1 MYHYHSHNSNSNNSS
16 IISSNLPRNT
26 THLPLHPALLV
37 KPVEQ
42 GIVGLLVIL
51 ADLTYPQDMINY
63 IVHSDLWSVTGVA
76 NRAIP
81 SVSAPILAAEGVI
94 NKIQVVSQAGCPVDR
109 LTDWSMY

>member
-1 MYHYHSHNSNSNNSS
+1 MS
-16 IISSNLPRNT
+16 
-26 THLPLHPALLV
+26 LHPALLV

-81 SVSAPILAAEGVI
+81 SVSAPTLAAEGVI
-94 NKIQVVSQAGCPVDR
+94 NRIQVASQAGCPVDR
-109 LTDWSMY
+109 LIGWSMY